1 MATGGNPTCVAAR
14 CVVYVSTEAG
24 KAPRHPISVII
35 QFGDAC
41 LCVCFFVGTIIG
53 LICDPFKLFDGL
65 WLKSSTYLLLVL
77 SCYTVQMTNKH
88 TDFKLCLGPIT
99 TK

>member
-24 KAPRHPISVII
+24 KATRHPISVII

-41 LCVCFFVGTIIG
+41 LCVFV
-53 LICDPFKLFDGL
+53 FL
-65 WLKSSTYLLLVL
+65 WELLLASSVTL
-77 SCYTVQMTNKH
+77 LNYLM
-88 TDFKLCLGPIT
+88 GYG
-99 TK
+99 